1 MAEGQKIDILVR
13 QGMKGQRDALG
24 QLARNVEGRV
34 SAYLCR
40 VTLSRALTED
50 LTQEVLLTM
59 VSSLGDLKDPD
70 RFWPWLYRIAQSKI
84 QQHFRT
90 KQRHPVAPESR
101 LYEELVA
108 RRADRHQHD
117 GLKQLMHKDLV
128 KKTLA
133 AMRQLSEPHRAVLS
147 LRCFDELSYGDIALT
162 MNCSEVKARVLFY
175 RAKEALKKQLGRQ
188 GVKKSML
195 VLCLGLFGKITAP
208 ADAAAAT
215 VTVAAGSMKA
225 GLTAALLANL
235 TIKTVVLIV
244 GAITLGTATVGTVS
258 KLSQPTLT
266 PRQQVTSL
274 HFTTQ
279 LRFSGQGA
287 LSSLSKGAYEQW
299 FHFPA
304 GVDGPVFFRMQRWDP
319 LQKNKLCAW
328 LQDGQANY
336 YFESGTKK
344 LYLSNDRVCWS
355 CLKVRRLPTDNAAF
369 TDFLDSMEGR
379 DPKLTYRRD
388 RRSGLLLAAVDDR
401 FADARHFRTTYEY
414 NTAEPN
420 AFEPNW
426 PAGTPVVD
434 NRDEMHRRGWTFF
447 TIRGRL
453 GDRTVSG
460 RGRVPFVYD
469 ASTEHPAWMIL
480 EAGQTR
486 IVDGSEIA
494 RVENTGG
501 GAPIFYPGGSFFAGL
516 ARPWMGLHC
525 VDTVRRDAV
534 RQRIAFETGKAKHGD
549 LATVTLTHT
558 VGTTTVGLT
567 YVLAMDT
574 DVVDEIRFAINRRP
588 AGALR
593 FSYLQEIDAVA
604 DQFVEPERPQ
614 EVSTRVAES
623 PGLTWLID
631 LALGQVGQQ

>member
-1 MAEGQKIDILVR
+1 MAEGQTIDILVH
-13 QGMKGQRDALG
+13 QAMKGQRDALG
-24 QLARNVEGRV
+24 QLARSVEGRV

-70 RFWPWLYRIAQSKI
+70 RFWPWLYRIAQSKV
-84 QQHFRT
+84 QQHFRA
-90 KQRHPVAPESR
+90 KQRHPVVPESR

-108 RRADRHQHD
+108 RRAERHQYD

-147 LRCFDELSYGDIALT
+147 LRCFDQLSYGDVALT

-175 RAKEALKKQLGRQ
+175 RAKEALKKQLDRQ
-188 GVKKSML
+188 GVKKGML
-195 VLCLGLFGKITAP
+195 VMCLGLFGKITAP
-208 ADAAAAT
+208 ADATPAT
-215 VTVAAGSMKA
+215 VTVAAGSMNA

-235 TIKTVVLIV
+235 TIKTVVFIV

-258 KLSQPTLT
+258 RLSQPALT
-266 PRQQVTSL
+266 PRQEVTTL

-279 LRFSGQGA
+279 LRFSGPGA
-287 LSSLSKGAYEQW
+287 SSSLSKGAYEQW
-299 FHFPA
+299 FRFPD
-304 GVDGPVFFRMQRWDP
+304 GVDGPMFFRTQRWDP
-319 LQKNKLCAW
+319 QQKNRLCAW
-328 LQDGQANY
+328 LQNGEANY
-336 YFESGTKK
+336 YFESGAKK
-344 LYLSNDRVCWS
+344 LYLSNDRVYWS
-355 CLKVRRLPTDNAAF
+355 CLKVRRLPTDDAEF
-369 TDFLDSMEGR
+369 TNFLASVEGS
-379 DPKLTYRRD
+379 DPKLTYQRN

-414 NTAEPN
+414 NAVEPN

-447 TIRGRL
+447 TVGGRL
-453 GDRTVSG
+453 GDRAVSG

-469 ASTEHPAWMIL
+469 ASKEHPAWMTL
-480 EAGQTR
+480 EAGQIR

-501 GAPIFYPGGSFFAGL
+501 GVPIFYPGGSFFAGL

-534 RQRIAFETGKAKHGD
+534 EQRIAFETRKATRGG
-549 LATVTLTHT
+549 LATVTLTHAS
-558 VGTTTVGLT
+558 GTTIIGLT
-567 YVLAMDT
+567 YVLDMDA
-574 DVVDEIRFAINRRP
+574 DVIDEIRFAINRRP

-604 DQFVEPERPQ
+604 DQFVEPERPR
-614 EVSTRVAES
+614 ELSTPVAES
-623 PGLTWLID
+623 PGLMWLID
-631 LALGQVGQQ
+631 LALGRLGRQ